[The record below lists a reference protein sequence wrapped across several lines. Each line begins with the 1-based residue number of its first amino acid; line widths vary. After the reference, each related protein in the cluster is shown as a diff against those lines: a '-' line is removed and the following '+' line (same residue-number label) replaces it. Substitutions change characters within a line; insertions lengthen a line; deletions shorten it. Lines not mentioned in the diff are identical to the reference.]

1 MCNAK
6 RSSIME
12 GEASSN
18 DIAQLKEVLTMLRE
32 KKQSLLAKR
41 ESLQARISEISEDIK
56 VEKQKSE
63 EINTSIQIMKQKIEA
78 FPPAESRTQ
87 ADELMETIAV
97 LRHRLEELTNDI
109 ESQKD
114 EKQKLLDL
122 IYTPITEKTRRNAL
136 KFIRQSLQTELAS
149 LVAHGASAEELQKKE
164 RQLRICDSLQ
174 NM

>member
-1 MCNAK
+1 
-6 RSSIME
+6 ME

-18 DIAQLKEVLTMLRE
+18 DITQLTEVLIMLRE
-32 KKQSLLAKR
+32 KKEALIAKR
-41 ESLQARISEISEDIK
+41 ESLKARISEISEDINA
-56 VEKQKSE
+56 EKQKSE
-63 EINTSIQIMKQKIEA
+63 GINKSIHIMQQKIDA
-78 FPPAESRTQ
+78 FPSAESRAQ

-97 LRHRLEELTNDI
+97 LRNRLDELTNDI
-109 ESQKD
+109 QSQKD

-122 IYTPITEKTRRNAL
+122 IYTPITEKTRKNAL
-136 KFIRQSLQTELAS
+136 KFIRQSLQTELAT